1 MSDALAVTARE
12 LIADAEQSRDLAI
25 GQARLLEGQ
34 VASLRAE
41 VEMLR
46 SELRPVGPRDDQRR
60 EFAERLAQY
69 AWRSAYNAAS
79 DDDPPETIER
89 LTDWLHY
96 RLEQWAQKTT

>member
-1 MSDALAVTARE
+1 MTDALAVTARE

-25 GQARLLEGQ
+25 GRARMLEGE
-34 VASLRAE
+34 VASLRE
-41 VEMLR
+41 EIRMLQ
-46 SELRPVGPRDDQRR
+46 SELRPVGPRDEQRR

-89 LTDWLHY
+89 LTDWLHF
-96 RLEQWAQKTT
+96 RLEQWSQQTT